1 MLNKIEMVEEMS
13 SMEFNFNNICA
24 YFNSK
29 LDNDVVAYVGQ
40 LTNLKLYGV
49 FSYVMDMFDSEDKA
63 MEIFDSFTEDMH
75 EEFKLFEEDICT
87 QRYYLGRT
95 SSFFIDN
102 CDTEIID
109 YYYANEYR
117 EEKDI
122 EKKKEMLIDEFI
134 YTWINADEDII
145 EEEYNKG
152 DIKILVDSFI
162 SFIEALNNIYKCYKY
177 IEEFKEKQVE
187 IFKQWYKEI
196 TEE

>member
-24 YFNSK
+24 YFKGK
-29 LDNDVVAYVGQ
+29 LDNDIVAYVGQ
-40 LTNLKLYGV
+40 LTNLKLYDV
-49 FSYVMDMFDSEDKA
+49 FSYVMDMFDSEDEA
-63 MEIFDSFTEDMH
+63 IEIFNSFAEDMH
-75 EEFKLFEEDICT
+75 EEFKLFEEDNCT
-87 QRYYLGRT
+87 QRCYLGRT
-95 SSFFIDN
+95 SSFFIDYY
-102 CDTEIID
+102 DTEIID

-122 EKKKEMLIDEFI
+122 EKKKNMLIDEFI
-134 YTWINADEDII
+134 CTWINADKDII

-162 SFIEALNNIYKCYKY
+162 SFTDALNNIYKGYKC
-177 IEEFKEKQVE
+177 IEEFKENQVE
-187 IFKQWYKEI
+187 IFKQWYEES

>member
-24 YFNSK
+24 YFKNK
-29 LDNDVVAYVGQ
+29 LDNKIVAYIGE
-40 LTNLKLYGV
+40 LTNLKLYDV
-49 FSYVMDMFDSEDKA
+49 FSYVMDEFDSEDKA
-63 MEIFDSFTEDMH
+63 MEIFDRFAEDMY
-75 EEFKLFEEDICT
+75 EDFKLFEDDICI

-95 SSFFIDN
+95 SSFFIDD

-162 SFIEALNNIYKCYKY
+162 SFTEALNNIYKGYKY
-177 IEEFKEKQVE
+177 IEEFKENQVE
-187 IFKQWYKEI
+187 IFKQWYEKS
-196 TEE
+196 TEK